1 VRRLFRAVESGEKP
15 APVDPL
21 ARAPVRG
28 KSRGAHRGKPV
39 AINEMTFRRTTLK
52 RLRREQ
58 DRANGHEEAPMAA
71 DAIYAAMTK
80 SITEGEDEDA
90 ARLAREALATGVD
103 PMDAISLGFVP
114 GINEVG
120 RAFGCNEIFLPDLVR
135 AGVAMKAAMQV
146 LEPEIARRGAAR
158 TTAGTVVLGTV
169 KGDIHEIGKNLV
181 ATMLAAN
188 GFAVHDLGVDVAP
201 EAFVARAREVKADL
215 IGISAL
221 LTTTMPGQAKVVALL
236 REANLRERVKVI
248 VGGAPVTRE
257 WVAEIGADGFSE
269 DAMGAVE
276 VARTLVGAAAKA
288 AVAGAPV
295 PAGAR

>member
-1 VRRLFRAVESGEKP
+1 
-15 APVDPL
+15 
-21 ARAPVRG
+21 
-28 KSRGAHRGKPV
+28 
-39 AINEMTFRRTTLK
+39 
-52 RLRREQ
+52 
-58 DRANGHEEAPMAA
+58 MAG
-71 DAIYAAMTK
+71 DEIYAAMTK
-80 SITEGEDEDA
+80 SILEGEDEDA
-90 ARLAREALATGVD
+90 ARLAQEAVTSGAD
-103 PMDAISLGFVP
+103 PMDAITRGFVP

-135 AGVAMKAAMQV
+135 AGVAMKAAMKV

-158 TTAGTVVLGTV
+158 ASSGTVVLGTV
-169 KGDIHEIGKNLV
+169 RGDIHEIGKNLV
-181 ATMLAAN
+181 ATMLSAN
-188 GFAVHDLGVDVAP
+188 GFTVDDLGVDVAP
-201 EAFVARAREVKADL
+201 EAFVARAKEVNADI

-236 REANLRERVKVI
+236 EEADLRARVKVI

-276 VARTLVGAAAKA
+276 VTRSLLRAASKGAPPVAAP
-288 AVAGAPV
+288 PV

>member
-1 VRRLFRAVESGEKP
+1 MT
-15 APVDPL
+15 VD
-21 ARAPVRG
+21 G
-28 KSRGAHRGKPV
+28 
-39 AINEMTFRRTTLK
+39 NF
-52 RLRREQ
+52 
-58 DRANGHEEAPMAA
+58 
-71 DAIYAAMTK
+71 AAMTK

-90 ARLAREALATGVD
+90 ARLAREALSTGVD
-103 PMDAISLGFVP
+103 PMDAISKGFVP

-120 RAFGCNEIFLPDLVR
+120 RAFGCTEIFLPDLVR

-146 LEPEIARRGAAR
+146 LEPELVRRGATRASS
-158 TTAGTVVLGTV
+158 GTVVLGTV

-181 ATMLAAN
+181 ATMLSAN
-188 GFAVHDLGVDVAP
+188 GFTVHDLGVDVAP
-201 EAFVARAREVKADL
+201 EVFVARAKEVKADV

-236 REANLRERVKVI
+236 REAGLQPRVKVI

-276 VARTLVGAAAKA
+276 VTRALVGAAPKGTTA
-288 AVAGAPV
+288 AAGTPV

>member
-1 VRRLFRAVESGEKP
+1 
-15 APVDPL
+15 
-21 ARAPVRG
+21 
-28 KSRGAHRGKPV
+28 
-39 AINEMTFRRTTLK
+39 MT
-52 RLRREQ
+52 
-58 DRANGHEEAPMAA
+58 A

-90 ARLAREALATGVD
+90 ARLAREALADGVD
-103 PMDAISLGFVP
+103 PMDAITRGFVP

-146 LEPEIARRGAAR
+146 LEPAVRAC
-158 TTAGTVVLGTV
+158 TGTVVLGTV

-201 EAFVARAREVKADL
+201 EAFVARAAVLKADV

-221 LTTTMPGQAKVVALL
+221 LTPTD
-236 REANLRERVKVI
+236 R
-248 VGGAPVTRE
+248 TRH
-257 WVAEIGADGFSE
+257 
-269 DAMGAVE
+269 VE
-276 VARTLVGAAAKA
+276 
-288 AVAGAPV
+288 
-295 PAGAR
+295 

>member
-1 VRRLFRAVESGEKP
+1 
-15 APVDPL
+15 
-21 ARAPVRG
+21 
-28 KSRGAHRGKPV
+28 
-39 AINEMTFRRTTLK
+39 
-52 RLRREQ
+52 
-58 DRANGHEEAPMAA
+58 MAA

-90 ARLAREALATGVD
+90 ARLAREALAQGVD
-103 PMDAISLGFVP
+103 PMDAITRGFVP

-146 LEPEIARRGAAR
+146 LEPEITRRGAAR
-158 TTAGTVVLGTV
+158 PTAGTVVLGTV

-201 EAFVARAREVKADL
+201 ETFVARAREVKADV

-236 REANLRERVKVI
+236 REANLRGRVKVI

-269 DAMGAVE
+269 DAMGAVD
-276 VARTLVGAAAKA
+276 VARSLVGATAKKA
-288 AVAGAPV
+288 AVAAQPV